1 MHQIETHARTYKDR
15 LKELGSNLY
24 VGKKRR
30 KFMLASLQFYF
41 IRRGRFNP
49 GYGNVLCEALPSVA
63 RKNANADQGRADD
76 GASTKF
82 TAIPAASSAKSTSS
96 ST

>member
-1 MHQIETHARTYKDR
+1 M
-15 LKELGSNLY
+15 L
-24 VGKKRR
+24 VKRD
-30 KFMLASLQFYF
+30 KFTLASLQFYF

-76 GASTKF
+76 GAST
-82 TAIPAASSAKSTSS
+82 
-96 ST
+96 